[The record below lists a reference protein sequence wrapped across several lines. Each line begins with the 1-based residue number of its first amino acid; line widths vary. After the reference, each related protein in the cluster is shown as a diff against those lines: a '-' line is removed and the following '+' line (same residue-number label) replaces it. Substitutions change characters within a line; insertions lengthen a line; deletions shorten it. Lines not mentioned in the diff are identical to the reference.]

1 MRKLVIIVI
10 PILALVLAASFLTG
24 CGEKDTASLKVVTS
38 TSHLEQLVKRIGGD
52 RVDVINIVPPASHP
66 GDFDA
71 SPGDIQKLA
80 DADLFL
86 WHNWPGELYVPGLL
100 ESADNPDLTVIAI
113 EVDGS
118 WMTPPVQEQAAD
130 LVADALS
137 QVDSEN
143 STAYEEG
150 AQTYKEAVQ
159 AENAKVRD
167 RLAEVDVSSVKVI
180 CAGWQA
186 GFLGWAGFNIVGTY
200 GLPTAPT
207 PADIQEMVD
216 LGRQEG
222 VTLVVDNQHDNPDA
236 GLPIATELGCD
247 RVILLN
253 FPGVDAQTETWEGA
267 LDHNIDLL
275 LAVLTK

>member
-1 MRKLVIIVI
+1 MKKLAIIVI
-10 PILALVLAASFLTG
+10 PILALVLTASFLTG
-24 CGEKDTASLKVVTS
+24 CGEEETAGLKVVTS

-80 DADLFL
+80 DAELFL

-100 ESADNPDLTVIAI
+100 GSADNPDLTVIAI
-113 EVDGS
+113 ELEGS
-118 WMTPPVQEQAAD
+118 WMTPPVQQQAAD

-137 QVDSEN
+137 QVDSQE
-143 STAYEEG
+143 SAAYEE
-150 AQTYKEAVQ
+150 AAEAYKAMVR
-159 AENAKVRD
+159 AEESEIRA
-167 RLAEVDVSSVKVI
+167 RLGEVDVSGVNVI

-207 PADIQEMVD
+207 PADIEDMVE

-222 VTLVVDNQHDNPDA
+222 VTLVVDNLHDNRDA
-236 GLPIATELGCD
+236 GLPIATELGCA
-247 RVILLN
+247 RVVLLN
-253 FPGVDAQTETWEGA
+253 FPGVDAETETWEGA
-267 LDHNIDLL
+267 VNHNIDLL
-275 LAVLTK
+275 LEALAG

>member
-1 MRKLVIIVI
+1 MKKLAIIVI
-10 PILALVLAASFLTG
+10 PILVLVLTASFLSG
-24 CGEKDTASLKVVTS
+24 CDEEETAGLKVVTS

-52 RVDVINIVPPASHP
+52 RVDAINIVPPASHP

-113 EVDGS
+113 ELEGS
-118 WMTPPVQEQAAD
+118 WMTPPVQQQAAD

-137 QVDSEN
+137 QVDSQE
-143 STAYEEG
+143 SAAYEE
-150 AQTYKEAVQ
+150 AAEAYKAMVR
-159 AENAKVRD
+159 AEESEIRA
-167 RLAEVDVSSVKVI
+167 RLGEVDVSGVNVI

-200 GLPTAPT
+200 GLPTLPT
-207 PADIQEMVD
+207 PADIEDMVE

-222 VTLVVDNQHDNPDA
+222 VTLVVDNLHDNPDA
-236 GLPIATELGCD
+236 GLPIATELGCA
-247 RVILLN
+247 RVVLLN
-253 FPGVDAQTETWEGA
+253 FPGVDAETETWEGA
-267 LDHNIDLL
+267 VNQNIDLL
-275 LAVLTK
+275 LEALAG

>member
-1 MRKLVIIVI
+1 MKKLAIIVI
-10 PILALVLAASFLTG
+10 PILALVLTASFLTG
-24 CGEKDTASLKVVTS
+24 CGEEETAGLKVVTS
-38 TSHLEQLVKRIGGD
+38 TSHLEQLAKRIGGD

-113 EVDGS
+113 ELEGS
-118 WMTPPVQEQAAD
+118 WMTPLVQQQAAD

-137 QVDSEN
+137 QVDSQE
-143 STAYEEG
+143 SAAYEE
-150 AQTYKEAVQ
+150 AAEAYKAMVR
-159 AENAKVRD
+159 AEESEIRA
-167 RLAEVDVSSVKVI
+167 RLGEVDVSGVKVI

-207 PADIQEMVD
+207 PADIEDMVE

-222 VTLVVDNQHDNPDA
+222 VTLVVDNLHDNRDA
-236 GLPIATELGCD
+236 GLPIATELDCA
-247 RVILLN
+247 RVVLLN
-253 FPGVDAQTETWEGA
+253 FPGVDAETETWEGA
-267 LDHNIDLL
+267 VNHNIDLL
-275 LAVLTK
+275 LEALAG